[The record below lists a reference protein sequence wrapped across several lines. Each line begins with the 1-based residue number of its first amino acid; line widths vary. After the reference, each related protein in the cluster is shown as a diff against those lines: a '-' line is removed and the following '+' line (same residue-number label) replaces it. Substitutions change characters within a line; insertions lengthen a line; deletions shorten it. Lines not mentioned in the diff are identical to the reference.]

1 MSTEIARAHM
11 VSELSRL
18 AEDLEFSAAGLGKLR
33 KAEGLMDAET
43 SDLIKQIRY
52 TSAQLKLL
60 AGQADKG
67 VNGDGTAK

>member
-1 MSTEIARAHM
+1 MSTEIARAYM

-33 KAEGLMDAET
+33 EAEGLMDAET

-52 TSAQLKLL
+52 TSAQLKIL
-60 AGQADKG
+60 ADQADKG
-67 VNGDGTAK
+67 VNGDGAAE